1 MKSRCNSIARSP
13 KSSLSQITGMVF
25 AACMFF
31 GLALGF
37 ATGYLLTFIF
47 LGMGLGMIA
56 SAAIRYLG
64 REDIGMYSEE
74 IDVE

>member
-1 MKSRCNSIARSP
+1 
-13 KSSLSQITGMVF
+13 MVF